1 MLAKLSGLELLK
13 RVRALD
19 GFASVPLVV
28 LTNAYLPDMIQAALA
43 AGASKV
49 FEKSNNTPGHII
61 SVLDQL
67 LQVFRMAAPPPPP
80 PRLLTPQ
87 IPRDHP
93 GSPPPPA
100 NYGYNADERA
110 SPPSGTQAPTVEVD
124 TSAFEEVRKAFV
136 ETNAESLAELRKL
149 VQQVI
154 PAPDAAARRPLLMD
168 IYCKFYAL
176 ASNSALVGFAQIAQ
190 LASLVE
196 GLIKEM
202 VEKQQIM
209 NDAILRTVAGSL
221 DFIGELSRVVQS
233 PSDKLQRATVLIVDE
248 DAGVRHAI
256 AAGLNQT
263 QLHVDVKEAADPAIA
278 LEIAAE
284 TAFNLIFL
292 EVEMS
297 RIGGFDLGPK
307 IRALPWNKSTP
318 IIFVSRVADF
328 KTRAR
333 LTISGGSDLIAKPF
347 LAPELALK
355 AMMVLF
361 RRGLDPARKAA

>member
-1 MLAKLSGLELLK
+1 MKKVLIIDGDPVVAQLYRSSLEKQGYAAETCGDGQHGMERVQAFRPDAILLELMLAKLSGLELLK

-154 PAPDAAARRPLLMD
+154 PGDGLHNVVRR
-168 IYCKFYAL
+168 A
-176 ASNSALVGFAQIAQ
+176 NS
-190 LASLVE
+190 
-196 GLIKEM
+196 
-202 VEKQQIM
+202 
-209 NDAILRTVAGSL
+209 
-221 DFIGELSRVVQS
+221 
-233 PSDKLQRATVLIVDE
+233 
-248 DAGVRHAI
+248 H
-256 AAGLNQT
+256 
-263 QLHVDVKEAADPAIA
+263 
-278 LEIAAE
+278 AE
-284 TAFNLIFL
+284 T
-292 EVEMS
+292 
-297 RIGGFDLGPK
+297 P
-307 IRALPWNKSTP
+307 
-318 IIFVSRVADF
+318 RV
-328 KTRAR
+328 
-333 LTISGGSDLIAKPF
+333 
-347 LAPELALK
+347 LALLIGIHK
-355 AMMVLF
+355 
-361 RRGLDPARKAA
+361 RTGNE